1 MGLLIFYLI
10 LALVVSFMCSVMEAV
25 LLTTPLSHLVV
36 KAEQGNRVAPKLIKL
51 KKDIDRPLAAILSLN
66 TIAHTVGA
74 AGVGAQATR
83 VFGEAYFGIISAV
96 LTIMI
101 LVFSEIIPKTIG
113 ARYWRQLSIASG
125 QAIRATIFITYP
137 LVLVA
142 ALFSRM
148 FSNREA
154 DTTTSRE
161 EISALVNI
169 GKEEGIFGPRE
180 NRIIQNIIRLKKI
193 RITEIMTP
201 RVVVAA
207 ADENMKMKDFPKHK
221 TLLHF
226 SRIPVYHGDFENFT
240 GYIFRQGVFE
250 ELSRDHHNKQLK
262 EIKRDVLVVPGTS
275 PVFRVWEQLLE
286 RKEHMAIVVDDFGG
300 MEGLVTMEDIIE
312 TMLGF
317 EIVDETD
324 VVTDMQQLARE
335 RWAERQEKYKYL
347 DAFFK
352 DKTTGEKRAESD
364 ENSE

>member
-1 MGLLIFYLI
+1 MGLLIFYLF
-10 LALVVSFMCSVMEAV
+10 LALVVSFMCSIMEAV
-25 LLTTPLSHLVV
+25 LLSTPLSHLVV
-36 KAEQGNRVAPKLIKL
+36 KAEKGSSVANRLIAM

-113 ARYWRQLSIASG
+113 ARYWRQLSIAAG
-125 QAIRATIFITYP
+125 QAVRVTIVITYP
-137 LVLVA
+137 LVVVA
-142 ALFSRM
+142 ALFSRL
-148 FSNREA
+148 FSKSEA

-169 GKEEGIFGPRE
+169 GREEGIFGHKE
-180 NRIIQNIIRLKKI
+180 NRIIRNIIKLKKI

-207 ADENMKMKDFPKHK
+207 ADENMKMKDFPKRK
-221 TLLHF
+221 ALLHF
-226 SRIPVYHGDFENFT
+226 SRIPVYSGDLENFT

-250 ELSRDHHNKQLK
+250 ELSMDHHNKQLK

-275 PVFRVWEQLLE
+275 AVFRVWEQLLE
-286 RKEHMAIVVDDFGG
+286 RKEHIAIVVDDFGG
-300 MEGLVTMEDIIE
+300 MEGIVTMEDIIE

-347 DAFFK
+347 DEFFK
-352 DKTTGEKRAESD
+352 DKEAKERGE
-364 ENSE
+364 